1 MNFPFGKVT
10 PGLKYVDEYIL
21 SFIPDGQLA
30 AISLSDPYFLSMIQD
45 DNFWRR
51 RVNLLHPRL
60 VWKLPHNHRTWMSYC
75 QHLFNC
81 QLFSVTVDGKYLLHV
96 PIEKTFS
103 SLLRL
108 SKYKFYQTFTTV
120 WLLNLYGSLTETY
133 EFTDYPSSSK
143 HDGNTLGP
151 RIFIRSR
158 NEINERL
165 ESPILQ

>member
-1 MNFPFGKVT
+1 
-10 PGLKYVDEYIL
+10 
-21 SFIPDGQLA
+21 
-30 AISLSDPYFLSMIQD
+30 MIQD

-60 VWKLPHNHRTWMSYC
+60 VWKLPHTHRTWMSYC

-158 NEINERL
+158 NELNETSQVAYITVVQTGTTTSFNIVLGKSYFEELSSCLNKYINKWM
-165 ESPILQ
+165 